1 MGFVFIIHRNE
12 TPKTTN
18 ARVYA
23 VIKIIQIR
31 NKLQTTSGPNIYV
44 FTLQQLKEPYLIAHV
59 AYKPN
64 NYIAYIPNDKCK

>member
-1 MGFVFIIHRNE
+1 MN

-23 VIKIIQIR
+23 VIKIIKIR
-31 NKLQTTSGPNIYV
+31 NELQTTSGHNIYV
-44 FTLQQLKEPYLIAHV
+44 FTLQQLKETYLRAHV

-64 NYIAYIPNDKCK
+64 NYIDYIPNDRYK